1 MTKFIKVSLILLVI
15 SSNLIIAQGRAIQ
28 FYLGGYF
35 GLNYN
40 NHIASFSKLDEKYA
54 SCCPKFNSAVGS
66 GVAIGGLFEKR
77 INEQFS
83 WGLKFGFSQLD
94 GTFSP
99 KEIIGNT
106 ELREEAPPYNTI
118 LVQRAEVEHY
128 LASKLYALGTE
139 PYISY
144 NVYDRLNSIVGLRLS
159 YLYEASFSQKE
170 KLLRPNNVTFVG
182 GSRIRNEYKNETI
195 PDKNALQLFGDIG
208 LSYDLKIGENSYM
221 SPGINFYI
229 PFTNISKVDW
239 KVNTVQFAL
248 NLKFPIYEP
257 KPITLR
263 DTIIEKDTTV
273 IIDKSVRTEFVRL
286 AKTTR
291 QTKIIDNEN
300 DKIERTI
307 VKEYYERVL
316 PKDELLEVKFD
327 IFGIDKDGKKTENP
341 TLVIE
346 EVETEEG
353 FPLLP
358 YVFFPA
364 GEISLEKTKMKRIT
378 KEETPKFSETK
389 LEWNTLEIYYQLLN
403 VIGNR
408 LRNNPKA
415 NITLTGTNNNTGIEQ
430 NNLQLS
436 LERAEAVKNYLVG
449 VWGIEPQRI
458 KTQASNLP
466 AKPTNPVIPE
476 GIEEN
481 SRVEITSN
489 DANIIAPV
497 YMKEIDIIAN
507 PPVIEVIPLIQTSAG
522 IKEYRLDIS
531 QGNQTIRTNE
541 GKGMP
546 EKFVWEI
553 IQSPIPKLEQEAI
566 ITLKVEDSENQ
577 VKTYSKNI
585 SIQQKTIRTKRE
597 IIEDDYRI
605 ERYSLILFDFDKST
619 ILDIHKPVLEYIK
632 SKIKPNSKVK
642 IYGYADRTGTL
653 EYNRELARRRSEEVR
668 NYLQLKPENVELYP
682 IGSDKLLFDNNLPE
696 GRSYN
701 RTVKIEIRTPI
712 F

>member
-1 MTKFIKVSLILLVI
+1 MTRFSKII
-15 SSNLIIAQGRAIQ
+15 LIILVLSSSLTFSQERAVQ

-40 NHIASFSKLDEKYA
+40 NHIASFNKLDEKYA
-54 SCCPKFNSAVGS
+54 NCCPKFKSADGIGLS
-66 GVAIGGLFEKR
+66 IGGLFEKN

-128 LASKLYALGTE
+128 LSSKLYTLGAE

-144 NVYDRLNSIVGLRLS
+144 NIFDKLNSIVGLRFS
-159 YLYEASFSQKE
+159 YLYLAEFTQKE
-170 KLLRPNNVTFVG
+170 KLLRPNNVTFLG
-182 GSRIRNEYKNETI
+182 GSRIRNEFKDEEI
-195 PDKNALQLFGDIG
+195 PEKNALQLFGNIG
-208 LSYDLKIGENSYM
+208 INYDLKIGANSYM
-221 SPGINFYI
+221 SPAINFYI

-239 KVNTVQFAL
+239 KANSVQFAL
-248 NLKFPIYEP
+248 NLRFPIYEP
-257 KPITLR
+257 KPISLR
-263 DTIIEKDTTV
+263 DTIIEKDTTL
-273 IIDKSVRTEFVRL
+273 IIDKSVKTEFVRL
-286 AKTTR
+286 TKTTR
-291 QTKIIDNEN
+291 QTKIIDNEK

-307 VKEYYERVL
+307 IKEYYEKVV
-316 PKDELLEVKFD
+316 PKEEVLEVRFD
-327 IFGIDKDGKKTENP
+327 VFGVDKQGKRTENP
-341 TLVIE
+341 TLIIE

-358 YVFFPA
+358 YVFFPP
-364 GEISLEKTKMKRIT
+364 GENSLEKTKMNKIP
-378 KEETPKFSETK
+378 KEETAKFSEIN
-389 LEWNTLEIYYQLLN
+389 LQWNTLEIYYQLLN
-403 VIGNR
+403 IIGTR

-415 NITLTGTNNNTGIEQ
+415 NITLIGTNNNAGVEQ

-436 LERAEAVKNYLVG
+436 LERAEAVKKYLVS
-449 VWGIEPQRI
+449 VWGIESQRI
-458 KTQASNLP
+458 KTQATNLP
-466 AKPTNPVIPE
+466 AKPTNPVIAE

-489 DANIIAPV
+489 DVNIIAPV

-507 PPVIEVIPLIQTSAG
+507 PPVIEVRPLIQTSVG
-522 IKEYRLDIS
+522 VKEYKLEIVQS
-531 QGNQTIRTNE
+531 NQPIRTME
-541 GKGMP
+541 GKEMP
-546 EKFVWEI
+546 EQFIWEI
-553 IQSPIPKLEQEAI
+553 TQSPIPKLEQEAT
-566 ITLKVEDSENQ
+566 ITLTVVDNENQ
-577 VKTYSKNI
+577 TKTYSKNV
-585 SIQQKTIRTKRE
+585 SIQQKTIRKKRE

-619 ILDIHKPVLEYIK
+619 ILDIHKPVLEYIRT
-632 SKIKPNSKVK
+632 KITSNSKVK
-642 IYGYADRTGTL
+642 IYGYADRTGTV

-668 NYLQLKPENVELYP
+668 NYLKIKPENVELYP
-682 IGSDKLLFDNNLPE
+682 IGNDDLLFDNNIPE
-696 GRSYN
+696 GRSYS

>member
-1 MTKFIKVSLILLVI
+1 MTKYFKVVIIVLVFSSSFIFS
-15 SSNLIIAQGRAIQ
+15 QQRAVQ

-40 NHIASFSKLDEKYA
+40 NHIASFNKLDEKYA
-54 SCCPKFNSAVGS
+54 NCCPKFKSADGS
-66 GVAIGGLFEKR
+66 GLSIGGLFEKN
-77 INEQFS
+77 INKQFS

-106 ELREEAPPYNTI
+106 EVREEAPPHNTI

-128 LASKLYALGTE
+128 LASKLFTLGAE

-144 NVYDRLNSIVGLRLS
+144 NIFDRLNSIVGLRLS
-159 YLYEASFSQKE
+159 YLYLAEFSQKE
-170 KLLRPNNVTFVG
+170 KILRPNNVTFIN
-182 GSRIRNEYKNETI
+182 GSRIRNEFNNEEI
-195 PDKNALQLFGDIG
+195 PAHNAFQLFGNIG
-208 LSYDLKIGENSYM
+208 ISYDLKIGANSFM
-221 SPGINFYI
+221 SPAVNFYI

-257 KPITLR
+257 KPVTLR
-263 DTIIEKDTTV
+263 DTIIEKDTVV
-273 IIDKSVRTEFVRL
+273 IVDKSVKMEFVRL
-286 AKTTR
+286 AKSTR
-291 QTKIIDNEN
+291 QTKIIDNEKDN
-300 DKIERTI
+300 IERTI
-307 VKEYYERVL
+307 IKEYYERVV
-316 PKDELLEVKFD
+316 PKEVLLDVSFD
-327 IFGIDKDGKKTENP
+327 VFGVDRQGKRTENP
-341 TLVIE
+341 VLIIE

-358 YVFFPA
+358 YVFFPP
-364 GEISLEKTKMKRIT
+364 GENSLEKTKMKRIP
-378 KEETPKFSETK
+378 KEETSKFSEIK

-403 VIGNR
+403 IIGSR

-415 NITLTGTNNNTGIEQ
+415 NITLTGTNNNAGIEQ

-436 LERAEAVKNYLVG
+436 LERAEAVKRYLVD

-458 KTQASNLP
+458 KTQATNLP

-481 SRVEITSN
+481 SRVEITS
-489 DANIIAPV
+489 DDVSIIAPV

-507 PPVIEVIPLIQTSAG
+507 PPVIEVRPLIQTSVG
-522 IKEYRLDIS
+522 IKDHKLEIA
-531 QGNQTIRTNE
+531 QGNEIIRTFE
-541 GKGMP
+541 GKGTP
-546 EKFVWEI
+546 EQFTWEI
-553 IQSPIPKLEQEAI
+553 VQNPIPKLEQEAI
-566 ITLKVEDSENQ
+566 ITLTVEDNENQ
-577 VKTYSKNI
+577 VKKHSKNVTI
-585 SIQQKTIRTKRE
+585 HQKTIRKKRE

-619 ILDIHKPVLEYIK
+619 ILDIHKPVLDYIR
-632 SKIKPNSKVK
+632 SKITPNSKVK

-668 NYLQLKPENVELYP
+668 NYLKINPENVEVYP
-682 IGSDKLLFDNNLPE
+682 IGSDELLFDNNIPE
-696 GRSYN
+696 GRSYS

>member
-1 MTKFIKVSLILLVI
+1 MTKFIKVSLILLVL
-15 SSNLIIAQGRAIQ
+15 SSNLIFSQERAIQ

-40 NHIASFSKLDEKYA
+40 NHVASFNKLDEKYA
-54 SCCPKFNSAVGS
+54 NCCPKFKSAVGS
-66 GVAIGGLFEKR
+66 GLSIGGLFEKG

-118 LVQRAEVEHY
+118 LVQRAKVEHY
-128 LASKLYALGTE
+128 LSSKLYTLGAE

-144 NVYDRLNSIVGLRLS
+144 NIFDKLNSIVGLRLS
-159 YLYEASFSQKE
+159 YLYEANFSQKE

-182 GSRIRNEYKNETI
+182 GTRIRNEYKNEEI

-208 LSYDLKIGENSYM
+208 ISYDLKIGANSYM
-221 SPGINFYI
+221 SPAINFYI

-257 KPITLR
+257 KLITLR
-263 DTIIEKDTTV
+263 DTIFEKDTTV
-273 IIDKSVRTEFVRL
+273 IVDKSVRTEFVRL
-286 AKTTR
+286 TKTTR
-291 QTKIIDNEN
+291 QTKIIENEK

-307 VKEYYERVL
+307 IKEYYERVL
-316 PKDELLEVKFD
+316 PKEVLLEVRFD
-327 IFGIDKDGKKTENP
+327 VFGIDKEGKKTENP
-341 TLVIE
+341 TLIIE

-358 YVFFPA
+358 YVFFPE
-364 GEISLEKTKMKRIT
+364 GEKSLEKTKMRRIP

-403 VIGNR
+403 IIGNR

-415 NITLTGTNNNTGIEQ
+415 NITLTGTNNNTGVEQ

-507 PPVIEVIPLIQTSAG
+507 PPVIEVRPLIQTSAG
-522 IKEYRLDIS
+522 IKEYKLDIS

-546 EKFVWEI
+546 EQFVWEI
-553 IQSPIPKLEQEAI
+553 VQSPIPKLEQEAI
-566 ITLKVEDSENQ
+566 ITLKVEDNENQ

-585 SIQQKTIRTKRE
+585 SIQQKTIRKKRE

-619 ILDIHKPVLEYIK
+619 ILEIHRPVLEYIR
-632 SKIKPNSKVK
+632 SKITPNSKVK

-668 NYLQLKPENVELYP
+668 NYLQIKPENVELYP
-682 IGSDKLLFDNNLPE
+682 IGSNELLFDNNIPE
-696 GRSYN
+696 GRSYS

>member
-1 MTKFIKVSLILLVI
+1 MTKYFKVVIIVLVFSSSFIFS
-15 SSNLIIAQGRAIQ
+15 QQRAVQ

-40 NHIASFSKLDEKYA
+40 NHIASFNKLDEKYA
-54 SCCPKFNSAVGS
+54 NCCPKFKSADGS
-66 GVAIGGLFEKR
+66 GLSIGGLFEKN
-77 INEQFS
+77 INKQFS

-106 ELREEAPPYNTI
+106 EVREEAPPHNTI

-128 LASKLYALGTE
+128 LASKLFTLGAE

-144 NVYDRLNSIVGLRLS
+144 NIFDRLNSIVGLRLS
-159 YLYEASFSQKE
+159 YLYLAEFSQKE
-170 KLLRPNNVTFVG
+170 KILRPNNVTFIN
-182 GSRIRNEYKNETI
+182 GSRIRNEFNNEEI
-195 PDKNALQLFGDIG
+195 PAHNAFQLFGNIG
-208 LSYDLKIGENSYM
+208 ISYDLKIGANSFM
-221 SPGINFYI
+221 SPAVNFYI

-257 KPITLR
+257 KPVTLR
-263 DTIIEKDTTV
+263 DTIIEKDTVV
-273 IIDKSVRTEFVRL
+273 IVDKSVKTEFVRL
-286 AKTTR
+286 AKSTR
-291 QTKIIDNEN
+291 QTKIIDNEKDN
-300 DKIERTI
+300 IERTI
-307 VKEYYERVL
+307 IKEYYERVV
-316 PKDELLEVKFD
+316 PKEVLLDVSFD
-327 IFGIDKDGKKTENP
+327 VFGVDRQGKRTENP
-341 TLVIE
+341 VLIIE

-358 YVFFPA
+358 YVFFPPV
-364 GEISLEKTKMKRIT
+364 ENSLEKTKMKRIP
-378 KEETPKFSETK
+378 KEETSKFSEIK

-403 VIGNR
+403 IIGSR

-415 NITLTGTNNNTGIEQ
+415 NITLTGTNNNAGIEQ

-436 LERAEAVKNYLVG
+436 LERAEAVKRYLVD

-458 KTQASNLP
+458 KTQATNLP

-481 SRVEITSN
+481 SRVEITS
-489 DANIIAPV
+489 DDVSIIAPV

-507 PPVIEVIPLIQTSAG
+507 PPVIEVRPLIQTSVG
-522 IKEYRLDIS
+522 IKDHKLEIA
-531 QGNQTIRTNE
+531 QGNEIIRTFE
-541 GKGMP
+541 GKGTP
-546 EKFVWEI
+546 EQFTWEI
-553 IQSPIPKLEQEAI
+553 VQNPIPKLEQEAI
-566 ITLKVEDSENQ
+566 ITLTVEDNENQ
-577 VKTYSKNI
+577 VKKHSKNVTI
-585 SIQQKTIRTKRE
+585 HQKTIRKKRE

-619 ILDIHKPVLEYIK
+619 ILDIHKPVLDYIR
-632 SKIKPNSKVK
+632 SKITPNSKVK

-668 NYLQLKPENVELYP
+668 NYLKINPENVEVYP
-682 IGSDKLLFDNNLPE
+682 IGSDELLFDNNIPE
-696 GRSYN
+696 GRSYS